1 MAQGDGH
8 PGEGGDGE
16 REREREEARGSIG
29 GRAHPLDFARFPQT
43 FPSPHHAHHASPVS
57 FSLFPIPLQAQ
68 TPAALRK
75 SAGDLKALV
84 TAASL
89 GGGGNGGAR
98 REAANPIALAAA
110 AAARMRR
117 QTLTAEEVE
126 AIMGAAGAGG
136 APPPDQPP
144 TPAAGGASSGKKKKK
159 KGAASTPRRAGSG
172 RGAPLPSRV
181 VLLGPG
187 ARLPPAVGNSIK
199 TAKYNAATF
208 LPRFLFE
215 MFSRAAYLYFLLQ
228 AILSWISVVSP
239 FGGTGSTLA
248 LAFVL
253 SVAAIKALVE
263 DAKRHTQD
271 RATNASIA
279 HLVELDGS
287 VRDIPWRDVRVGQ
300 VRERWMGWMERWRG
314 DGERKPSRT
323 FSHAL
328 SLLSLFLSQILRVND
343 DELFPADLACL
354 YSGLNDNVCFIKTTN
369 LDGENNLKI
378 RRPVDLRDDAPA
390 SEAEALGLAGVLT
403 YEAPCANLHH
413 FKGRLRLDGTLA
425 APPPPTAVVAAL
437 PACDAAGGGDALPPL
452 PSTSPAALAALAAAA
467 APTPASRTV
476 PVTINEVLLRGC
488 LLKNTGHILGVVL
501 YAGPETRIQQNAA
514 ATPSKVG
521 SFDAF
526 LNFQIAFIMALQFL
540 MCAVCATAGTLWRN
554 MAGSTRPHLAMASP
568 TEGNPA
574 SPAAYGG
581 ILFVTF
587 WILYSYLVPIS
598 LFVTLEIVKF
608 WQGFLYINWDEA
620 MVDPATGDGALAR
633 NTGLN
638 EDLGK
643 VEYIFSDKTGTL
655 TANEMALRCV
665 AAPSGGGGGAGDA
678 AASTTTT
685 TFGDPG
691 FRLEDWEGG
700 PGPAC
705 ARAWD
710 LAAAAGAEALAG
722 TPEWSALVAAG
733 GRPAPGAASPSSPS
747 SSTAAAT
754 GAALADL
761 WIALCVCHSLI
772 VEEPDDEEE
781 DKEEEEGGAKTK
793 GSPLSG
799 RVTPTPPPS
808 SSASSAAPPS
818 APPSG
823 SPPPPTPRLC
833 VYQGPSP
840 DEVALVEAGRAL
852 GFEFVGRCAGG
863 LRLRLLGVEAVFEV
877 LNVIEYTSARAR
889 MSVVAR
895 SPDGT
900 VRLYCKGSD
909 TTVLGSLA
917 ADTPPDLLASTDAAL
932 HAFARRGLRTL
943 AVASRVLSPDE
954 WASWDARYSEAA
966 SKLEGREEALAAVAG
981 EVEAGLRL
989 VGVTAIEDKLQDG
1002 VPEAVATL
1010 LDAGIKVWVITG
1022 DKQETAINI
1031 AVSCRLVRDAER
1043 LLVLNADSPAAVA
1056 ARLRELSAE
1065 LDARE
1070 RGGPGAPLAASPL
1083 PLPRIAGGPSLSHL
1097 HVGELVIDGGTLTHI
1112 LGDAEAEWAL
1122 ASLGARCGSVVI
1134 CRASPSQ
1141 KAGIVNMMRKH
1152 EAASAVGRARGA
1164 LAWYRRA
1171 MRTQTG
1177 RMLSVGDGANDVA
1190 MIQAADVGV
1199 GIIGKEGR
1207 QAVNNA
1213 DFAIGQ
1219 FRFLVRLLLVH
1230 GSLSAY
1236 RLGRLIKYSF
1246 YKNVAFGMLLFFYQP
1261 YAGFSGQALVDD
1273 ISAAAYNVLFTAL
1286 PILAFA
1292 VADRPVRG
1300 LDTLV
1305 RYPQTYHPRGSLT
1318 TRAFWKN
1325 GVLMAT
1331 LDAAICFF
1339 VPYYARVAGGVAAS
1353 APAARGAAG
1362 HAAAGVVDVYALGK
1376 TAFIAI
1382 LGVVSLEVGLVSR
1395 FWTLPFALALLLS
1408 YAAVFPFQLVYPA
1421 ALEAVGTRDVA
1432 QFGVAARLFVS
1443 PRFWLVCLL
1452 CGLAAYGHR
1461 LAERGVVWLYRPADL
1476 MVLEEMESAEAVAAK
1491 KAAAAAKGGGGGRR
1505 PGGCGAVVAAADT
1518 ADASGREAGWQA
1530 ERRLAALS
1538 SRGRG

>member
-1 MAQGDGH
+1 MA
-8 PGEGGDGE
+8 
-16 REREREEARGSIG
+16 
-29 GRAHPLDFARFPQT
+29 GR
-43 FPSPHHAHHASPVS
+43 
-57 FSLFPIPLQAQ
+57 
-68 TPAALRK
+68 
-75 SAGDLKALV
+75 
-84 TAASL
+84 
-89 GGGGNGGAR
+89 
-98 REAANPIALAAA
+98 
-110 AAARMRR
+110 
-117 QTLTAEEVE
+117 
-126 AIMGAAGAGG
+126 AGG
-136 APPPDQPP
+136 AGKE
-144 TPAAGGASSGKKKKK
+144 GGGIFFSLSS
-159 KGAASTPRRAGSG
+159 
-172 RGAPLPSRV
+172 
-181 VLLGPG
+181 
-187 ARLPPAVGNSIK
+187 
-199 TAKYNAATF
+199 F
-208 LPRFLFE
+208 FF
-215 MFSRAAYLYFLLQ
+215 FLLLQ
-228 AILSWISVVSP
+228 PSLTFIFFLSS
-239 FGGTGSTLA
+239 F
-248 LAFVL
+248 
-253 SVAAIKALVE
+253 
-263 DAKRHTQD
+263 
-271 RATNASIA
+271 
-279 HLVELDGS
+279 
-287 VRDIPWRDVRVGQ
+287 
-300 VRERWMGWMERWRG
+300 
-314 DGERKPSRT
+314 
-323 FSHAL
+323 
-328 SLLSLFLSQILRVND
+328 SQILRVND

-425 APPPPTAVVAAL
+425 APPPAVAGAPPAAS
-437 PACDAAGGGDALPPL
+437 GGGGGGTIAPDPA
-452 PSTSPAALAALAAAA
+452 PAALAALAASA

-526 LNFQIAFIMALQFL
+526 LNFQIAFVMALQFL
-540 MCAVCATAGTLWRN
+540 MCAACAAAGVFWRQ
-554 MAGSTRPHLAMASP
+554 AQGGKRPHLAMASP
-568 TEGNPA
+568 TEANPA

-581 ILFVTF
+581 VLFVTY

-608 WQGFLYINWDEA
+608 WQGFLYINWDAE
-620 MVDPATGDGALAR
+620 MVDPGTGDGALAR

-665 AAPSGGGGGAGDA
+665 CAGGKTYGDL
-678 AASTTTT
+678 
-685 TFGDPG
+685 D

-710 LAAAAGAEALAG
+710 TGAAAGAEALAG
-722 TPEWSALVAAG
+722 TGEWGALVAAG
-733 GRPAPGAASPSSPS
+733 GRKEKGSVSGAS
-747 SSTAAAT
+747 SSDPATASAT
-754 GAALADL
+754 ALADL

-772 VEEPDDEEE
+772 VEEPDDG
-781 DKEEEEGGAKTK
+781 EEGGA
-793 GSPLSG
+793 GGASEGDDDEEGGGASEADASPSKKAG
-799 RVTPTPPPS
+799 ATPRSPS
-808 SSASSAAPPS
+808 PSPS
-818 APPSG
+818 APPSSS
-823 SPPPPTPRLC
+823 SPGATPPLPALG

-840 DEVALVEAGRAL
+840 DEVALVEAARAL

-863 LRLRLLGVEAVFEV
+863 LRLSLLGVDAVLEV
-877 LNVIEYTSARAR
+877 LNVIEYTSSRAR

-895 SPDGT
+895 TPDGT

-909 TTVLGSLA
+909 AAVLA
-917 ADTPPDLLASTDAAL
+917 ALRRDTPTDVLAATDAAL
-932 HAFARRGLRTL
+932 HGFARRGLRTL
-943 AVASRVLSPDE
+943 VVATRVLEADE
-954 WASWDARYSEAA
+954 WAAWDARYSAAA
-966 SKLEGREEALAAVAG
+966 SLLEGREEALAEVAG
-981 EVEAGLRL
+981 EVETGLTL

-1043 LLVLNADSPAAVA
+1043 LLVLNADSPAAAA
-1056 ARLRELSAE
+1056 ARVRELRAE

-1070 RGGPGAPLAASPL
+1070 RGGGGPGGGPPLSRTPL
-1083 PLPRIAGGPSLSHL
+1083 PIPRVSGGPPLTNL

-1112 LGDAEAEWAL
+1112 LGDREAEAAL
-1122 ASLGARCGSVVI
+1122 AALGARCGSVVI
-1134 CRASPSQ
+1134 CRASPAQ
-1141 KAGIVNMMRKH
+1141 KAGIVNMMREH
-1152 EAASAVGRARGA
+1152 EATSAVGRARGA

-1171 MRTQTG
+1171 MRTQAG

-1213 DFAIGQ
+1213 DFAVGQ

-1246 YKNVAFGMLLFFYQP
+1246 YKNVVFAGLLFFYQP

-1339 VPYYARVAGGVAAS
+1339 VPYYARVAGGHTSSAS
-1353 APAARGAAG
+1353 SKVGPAG
-1362 HAAAGVVDVYALGK
+1362 HAAVGDVDVYALGK
-1376 TAFIAI
+1376 TAFVAV

-1395 FWTLPFALALLLS
+1395 FWTAPFAAALGLS
-1408 YAAVFPFQLVYPA
+1408 YAAVFPFQLMYPA
-1421 ALEAVGTRDVA
+1421 ALKAVGTRDVA
-1432 QFGVAARLFVS
+1432 QVGVAARLFAS

-1452 CGLAAYGHR
+1452 CAAAAYGHR
-1461 LAERGVVWLYRPADL
+1461 LAERGVVWLFRPADL
-1476 MVLEEMESAEAVAAK
+1476 MILEEMEAAEAAAAGAK
-1491 KAAAAAKGGGGGRR
+1491 EKETRGGGTVAAAAAD
-1505 PGGCGAVVAAADT
+1505 ANA

-1530 ERRLAALS
+1530 ERRLAALGS
-1538 SRGRG
+1538 SRRA